1 MRCEIREIVIFW
13 ISAVLRSLI
22 SALVTKG
29 CALCHR
35 RRSPSAFRGLRPRT
49 PALPGAV
56 FGSFLFFVYSDTEA
70 E

>member
-1 MRCEIREIVIFW
+1 MKIVIFW

-22 SALVTKG
+22 GALVTKG

-56 FGSFLFFVYSDTEA
+56 FGSFLFFVYSDTGA